1 MKENKVHYNYKGV
14 YCQRLIRVLKDKPLT
29 LNEIMIKLRNQT
41 KVPSTTQKYE
51 LKYNRHPS
59 KNKVKQILTKYP
71 IFKSLGTRS
80 VSSGVDNNMLVNVW
94 TLSEEVVD

>member
-1 MKENKVHYNYKGV
+1 MKDE
-14 YCQRLIRVLKDKPLT
+14 PLT
-29 LNEIMIKLRNQT
+29 LNEIMIRLRNQT

-59 KNKVKQILTKYP
+59 RGKVRQILSKYP

-80 VSSGVDNNMLVNVW
+80 VSSGVDSSMLVNVW
-94 TLSEEVVD
+94 ALSEEMRD